1 MGAYK
6 DLTGDIY
13 ECECAYQA
21 TCIYE
26 ENAVTGLISMKITGV
41 LTTPEAVALLHK
53 VEMKTNESFI
63 TILHELATIID
74 ATRQAM
80 NEDEIPL
87 DVANNIVERS
97 ATIRV
102 GIKEHVTKDREVV
115 TDVEY

>member
-13 ECECAYQA
+13 ECECAYTA

-41 LTTPEAVALLHK
+41 LTTSEAVALLKK
-53 VEMKTNESFI
+53 VENKTCDSFI
-63 TILHELATIID
+63 TILHELAAIID

-97 ATIRV
+97 ATIRL
-102 GIKEHVTKDREVV
+102 GIKEHTTKDREVV